1 MRRILS
7 VWLPRWPITRLNRG
21 LQDSSAR
28 PLVTVETIRGVRC
41 LAAVGVEGEAQGL
54 AVGQTLTAARAICPA
69 LHPTE
74 AAPAADTAA
83 LLKVAAWCERY
94 TPMVAVDAP
103 DGLWLDVTGCLG
115 SEAELVQDLAGRL
128 QRTGIGC
135 RMAIASTT
143 GAAWALAHADGEKDR
158 TILPPRQEMAAL
170 ADLPL
175 ASLRLQTDTIL
186 GLRRLGLRTVRELV
200 CIPRAEITARFGHM
214 PVLRLDQALGLAK
227 EALEWLHP
235 LPAWSERLP
244 FAEPIFTP
252 EDLARALTRLAE
264 QLCERLARQ
273 EKGGK
278 RFLARFFR
286 VDNTVAEISLATA
299 LPVHDASYLSKLLQE
314 KLESIDPGFGIEAAV
329 LGAETVASLRL
340 RQVRL
345 ADPATDDS
353 GKLSVVID
361 ALTNRASSQ
370 RIWRVAPFASHVPE
384 RAVQRVPPLVDRPSW
399 VGDPAVPRPI
409 RLLQRPEAIEATALV
424 PDEPPIQFRW
434 RGALHR
440 VRAATGPERISAE
453 WWRGKRESN
462 RAATDLVRDYY
473 QVEDAEGARFWIF
486 RAGLHGGERRPRW
499 YLHGLFA

>member
-1 MRRILS
+1 M
-7 VWLPRWPITRLNRG
+7 
-21 LQDSSAR
+21 
-28 PLVTVETIRGVRC
+28 
-41 LAAVGVEGEAQGL
+41 VGAEGEAEGL
-54 AVGQTLTAARAICPA
+54 SVGQTLTAARAICPT
-69 LHPTE
+69 LHPIE
-74 AAPAADTAA
+74 ADPVTDATA

-94 TPMVAVDAP
+94 TPMVAADAP
-103 DGLWLDVTGCLG
+103 DGLWLDVTGCPG
-115 SEAELVQDLAGRL
+115 SEAELMQDLAVRL
-128 QRTGIGC
+128 QRNGIGC
-135 RMAIASTT
+135 RMAIASTA
-143 GAAWALAHADGEKDR
+143 GAAWALAHIGGKDK

-175 ASLRLQTDTIL
+175 TSLRLETDTIS

-200 CIPRAEITARFGHM
+200 RIPRAEITARFGHM

-235 LPAWSERLP
+235 LPAWSERLA

-252 EDLARALTRLAE
+252 EDLARTLTRLAE
-264 QLCERLARQ
+264 RLCERLARQ

-278 RFLARFFR
+278 RFLVRFFR
-286 VDNTVAEISLATA
+286 VDNTVAEIALAAA
-299 LPVHDASYLSKLLQE
+299 LPVHDPSYLSKLLQA
-314 KLESIDPGFGIEAAV
+314 KLESVDPGFGIEAAV
-329 LGAETVASLRL
+329 LDAETVAPLRL

-345 ADPATDDS
+345 ADPATDDW

-361 ALTNRASSQ
+361 TLTNRASPQ

-384 RAVQRVPPLVDRPSW
+384 RAVQRVPPLADRPSW
-399 VGDPAVPRPI
+399 TADPSVPRPI
-409 RLLQRPEAIEATALV
+409 RLLPRPESIEATALV

-440 VRAATGPERISAE
+440 VRVATGPERISAE
-453 WWRGKRESN
+453 WWRGKREDN
-462 RAATDLVRDYY
+462 RPETDLVRDYY
-473 QVEDAEGARFWIF
+473 RVEDAEGARFWIF